1 MPVDQRIAILSAK
14 GGEGRTFVATSL
26 FMYFAMQQ
34 RRVELVGFD
43 VEKPDLLHLNPGIE
57 LLCEEVESLH
67 PVLERDQCNFCGNCA
82 AHCRHKA
89 LVFDRYVPSV
99 KLDVSSCFVCADCV
113 KACTRR
119 GIRLE
124 TRKLGFIYSG
134 REGAIS
140 ILAGAMSRNSSL
152 LYPMVKVLADRI
164 SRNCMVVC
172 DFAPGLQQIYE
183 EALLSMHFAVLVSDF
198 HEIDLP
204 GLEALANTL
213 KDRNI
218 RFGILFNKFF
228 THAKKQQ
235 ELIQFCQENSFPLL
249 GFWPVLQNNVNSLL
263 SADNE
268 PSEAEILMNDVLKI
282 IEN

>member
-26 FMYFAMQQ
+26 FRHFAMQH

-57 LLCEEVESLH
+57 LLCEDVQSLY

-82 AHCRHKA
+82 AHCRHQA

-99 KLDVSSCFVCADCV
+99 KLNVSSCFVCADCV
-113 KACTRR
+113 KACTRK

-124 TRKLGFIYSG
+124 TRKLGFVYSG
-134 REGAIS
+134 REGAGS
-140 ILAGAMSRNSSL
+140 ILAGAMIGNSSL
-152 LYPMVKVLADRI
+152 LYPMVKVLTERI
-164 SRNCMVVC
+164 NRNCIVVC

-183 EALLSMHFAVLVSDF
+183 EALLSMHFAVLVADF
-198 HEIDLP
+198 QENDLP
-204 GLEALANTL
+204 AFEALANML
-213 KDRNI
+213 RDRNI
-218 RFGILFNKFF
+218 RFGILFNKFSAN
-228 THAKKQQ
+228 AKKQR
-235 ELIQFCQENSFPLL
+235 ELIQFCRKNSFPLL
-249 GFWPVLQNNVNSLL
+249 GFWPVLQNYVNSLL
-263 SADNE
+263 SAGSE
-268 PSEAEILMNDVLKI
+268 SSEAEILMNDILKF